1 MENRRTHN
9 DILYEERS
17 RHGGDKY
24 SVQQQVR
31 CVCVHA
37 CVCTRVC
44 AHVCSCMHACVYAH
58 ICVSEMS
65 RHVCVKVCAL

>member
-31 CVCVHA
+31 CVCV
-37 CVCTRVC
+37 CTRVC
-44 AHVCSCMHACVYAH
+44 AHVCSCMHACVRVFMH
-58 ICVSEMS
+58 TFV
-65 RHVCVKVCAL
+65 

>member
-31 CVCVHA
+31 CVCVHMYVHA
-37 CVCTRVC
+37 
-44 AHVCSCMHACVYAH
+44 CMHACVYAH

-65 RHVCVKVCAL
+65 RHVCVWKCVLCDER

>member
-24 SVQQQVR
+24 SVQQQVCVCGV
-31 CVCVHA
+31 CVCV
-37 CVCTRVC
+37 
-44 AHVCSCMHACVYAH
+44 
-58 ICVSEMS
+58 
-65 RHVCVKVCAL
+65 